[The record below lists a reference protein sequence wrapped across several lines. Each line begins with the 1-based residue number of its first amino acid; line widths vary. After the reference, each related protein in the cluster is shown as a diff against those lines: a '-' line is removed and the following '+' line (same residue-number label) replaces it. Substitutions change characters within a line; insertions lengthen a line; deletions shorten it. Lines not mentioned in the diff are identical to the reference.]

1 MERLADQVGIKYEK
15 KDEKISSKNEFG
27 GTVKKKKRAILSIF
41 DIKTRVDREV
51 AEGII
56 HAEAD
61 DGEAEANAR

>member
-15 KDEKISSKNEFG
+15 NNEKISSKNEYG
-27 GTVKKKKRAILSIF
+27 GEKKKKRAILSIF

-61 DGEAEANAR
+61 DVEAEANLR